1 MEQVKDLKKII
12 QEAVA
17 VAIATEMRNHSETLE
32 KKIDDA
38 FQVFNSRLMEMD
50 VKIKNII
57 ENISKSDK
65 KLNSL
70 DVKISILEKENK
82 EIKKEHEILV
92 KQAKDSGRKVEAA
105 QQKIDDLEQYG
116 RKTMI
121 EINGFPRSA
130 DENVL
135 DLTLGLA
142 EKLQIPLCAAE
153 IEACHRISSNDKAGI
168 IVEFGSRK
176 KRDEFLGAKKKL
188 RDITIKNFGYQ
199 TSKPG
204 KLYINESLTAK
215 RKSLLREVK
224 IKKDEYGFKFVWS
237 KRGLFSFA
245 VMKVVVLFVL
255 PIFLI

>member
-17 VAIATEMRNHSETLE
+17 VAIATEMRNHSELLE

-82 EIKKEHEILV
+82 ELKKEHEILV

-135 DLTLGLA
+135 DLTLALL
-142 EKLQIPLCAAE
+142 KSYKSLYVPL
-153 IEACHRISSNDKAGI
+153 
-168 IVEFGSRK
+168 
-176 KRDEFLGAKKKL
+176 KL
-188 RDITIKNFGYQ
+188 RLATESQATIRLGLLSSLVRERRETNF
-199 TSKPG
+199 
-204 KLYINESLTAK
+204 LELK
-215 RKSLLREVK
+215 RS
-224 IKKDEYGFKFVWS
+224 
-237 KRGLFSFA
+237 
-245 VMKVVVLFVL
+245 
-255 PIFLI
+255 